1 MNRFKELDVWKK
13 AVDLSLD
20 IYKMTD
26 SFPEKEKFN
35 LISQI
40 NRSSI
45 SIPSNIAEGAGR
57 DGKKDF
63 SRFLSIAVGS
73 SFELET

>member
-35 LISQI
+35 LIGAAFLFLLTLQKVQ
-40 NRSSI
+40 
-45 SIPSNIAEGAGR
+45 AEMGR
-57 DGKKDF
+57 KILVDF
-63 SRFLSIAVGS
+63 CQ
-73 SFELET
+73 